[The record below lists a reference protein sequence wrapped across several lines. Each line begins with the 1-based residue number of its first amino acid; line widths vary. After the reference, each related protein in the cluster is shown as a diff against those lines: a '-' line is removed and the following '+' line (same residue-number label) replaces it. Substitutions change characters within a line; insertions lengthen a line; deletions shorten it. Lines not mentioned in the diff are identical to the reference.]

1 MEYFLFYVMLYVI
14 IFGFYMLYFL
24 ITKKS
29 KKEVLEV
36 MYLKSKYK
44 VNKPIKN
51 IKLHI
56 ALVNS
61 LIFIITIF
69 VMSLFDNFIIKT
81 LVAFASVMLL
91 IIIFYKLLS
100 ILYNRKKWVMKYLI
114 LFMLLFS
121 FTGCSKKTEE
131 QLKYESYI
139 EELIESNYSSI
150 EDGPFDLSIYYDKI
164 LDNEIMYRLIL
175 DKPTELLK
183 DVEVIVIHNY
193 QTNDIFPSSG
203 IFESKYTLNPEIID
217 IDNNNPKG
225 IILVGYI
232 DYEGEIDDL
241 NIEFK
246 VLIKYIDNNS
256 NLIKHIFAVS

>member
-1 MEYFLFYVMLYVI
+1 
-14 IFGFYMLYFL
+14 
-24 ITKKS
+24 
-29 KKEVLEV
+29 
-36 MYLKSKYK
+36 
-44 VNKPIKN
+44 
-51 IKLHI
+51 
-56 ALVNS
+56 
-61 LIFIITIF
+61 
-69 VMSLFDNFIIKT
+69 
-81 LVAFASVMLL
+81 
-91 IIIFYKLLS
+91 
-100 ILYNRKKWVMKYLI
+100 MKYLI